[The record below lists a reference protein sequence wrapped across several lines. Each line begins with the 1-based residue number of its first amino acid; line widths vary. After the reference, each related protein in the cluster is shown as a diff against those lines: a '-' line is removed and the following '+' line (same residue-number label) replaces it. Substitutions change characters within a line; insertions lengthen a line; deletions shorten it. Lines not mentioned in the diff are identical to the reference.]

1 MKSSAVVAGA
11 LVACGCQASTVTPV
25 QKVIQL
31 MNGMLEKG
39 KAEKHDEQVQYAA
52 YKQFCDDTSGQKKA
66 AIADADEQIGILGA
80 NIEKYTSDA
89 AQLAKEIAGH
99 DEDITVWGGDIKAT
113 TKVRGIEKADFD
125 ATHKD
130 YSESIDAIACYCYPE
145 RSDR

>member
-1 MKSSAVVAGA
+1 MLCVALALAVTCSSAAE
-11 LVACGCQASTVTPV
+11 VTPL

-52 YKQFCDDTSGQKKA
+52 YKQFCDDTAGQKKA
-66 AIADADEQIGILGA
+66 AISDADEQIGILEA

-99 DEDITVWGGDIKAT
+99 DEDITVWNGDIKAT
-113 TKVRGIEKADFD
+113 TKVREIEKADFD
-125 ATHKD
+125 ATH
-130 YSESIDAIACYCYPE
+130 
-145 RSDR
+145 